1 MKWRIFLWLL
11 AILLIGVAPQ
21 AAQSQSSL
29 DPGQLPKSTVFYLA
43 WHGTPAG
50 DARKAN
56 SLLGLWDD
64 PDFTPVR
71 AAIIEEM
78 VSDSAAAKKTQAA
91 ITREELAQYASLL
104 DNEFVAGYLGNPN
117 GAKSAEADSAR
128 DKRNGMVL
136 WYEPAGTQTPPR
148 KIVVSLRN

>member
-91 ITREELAQYASLL
+91 ITREELAQYGSLL
-104 DNEFVAGYLGNPN
+104 DNEFVAGDLGHPN
-117 GAKSAEADSAR
+117 WAKRAAPRSAGAKRNRLFFVDDRSGEEAQ
-128 DKRNGMVL
+128 L
-136 WYEPAGTQTPPR
+136 
-148 KIVVSLRN
+148 